1 MLNDVYINNRWFKG
15 EGKALSNA
23 CPSTN
28 EVVWQGNAA
37 SQTQVENAVNAAR
50 AALKDWSQRPQAER
64 NEILLRYAEAL
75 KTRKEDIA
83 KAISQDMGKPIW
95 ESRTEANAM
104 AGKVAIS
111 IQALEERAGS
121 KTGETAFG
129 GTKLVH
135 RSHGVMAVLGPFNFP
150 GHLPNGHIVPALLAG
165 NVCVFK
171 PSEQAPSVAAI
182 MADAFAQAGLPQLSL
197 IHI

>member
-1 MLNDVYINNRWFKG
+1 MYNDVYINNQWFKG

-28 EVVWQGNAA
+28 KIVWQGNAA
-37 SQTQVENAVNAAR
+37 SKTQVENAMTAAR
-50 AALKDWSQRPQAER
+50 AALKDWSQRPQSER
-64 NEILLRYAEAL
+64 NAILLRYAEAL

-104 AGKVAIS
+104 VGKVAIS

-121 KTGETAFG
+121 K
-129 GTKLVH
+129 
-135 RSHGVMAVLGPFNFP
+135 
-150 GHLPNGHIVPALLAG
+150 
-165 NVCVFK
+165 
-171 PSEQAPSVAAI
+171 
-182 MADAFAQAGLPQLSL
+182 LSL
-197 IHI
+197 IHISEPTRPY